1 MTEILIGGEGFNVL
15 IEGDADKAVLMLSN
29 PLGGNL
35 HFWDPQ
41 VSALLAHFRILR
53 YDSRG
58 HGASVANEGPYTLT
72 QLGRD
77 ALAILDALA
86 IAKAHWLGLSMG
98 SMTGQWLL
106 ANAGERIGRA
116 VLASTAAQIPGPDMW
131 NARIRTA
138 EEAGMGAIAAS
149 AVERWFTKGFRDT
162 HPEKVEPV
170 MEMLRRTPLRG
181 YVAGCAAIRD
191 MDQRETIKSIKNSVL
206 VIAGRHDPGTSPG
219 MNALVANSIEGAK
232 FVTLEASHMSN
243 IEDAAN
249 FTKTAVDFLTAGERE
264 I

>member
-1 MTEILIGGEGFNVL
+1 MEISIGGETFNVL
-15 IEGDADKAVLMLSN
+15 DEGGADKAVVMLSN
-29 PLGGNL
+29 PLGGTL
-35 HFWDPQ
+35 RFWDPQ
-41 VSALLAHFRILR
+41 MAALLAHFRVVR

-58 HGASVANEGPYTLT
+58 HGASAATEGPYTIA

-106 ANAGERIGRA
+106 AHAGNALDARCWPARRRK
-116 VLASTAAQIPGPDMW
+116 SQTADMW
-131 NARIRTA
+131 NARIRTV
-138 EEAGMGAIAAS
+138 EEAGMGAIAVS
-149 AVERWFTKGFRDT
+149 AAGRWFTQGFRDT
-162 HPEKVEPV
+162 HPEKVEPI
-170 MEMLRRTPLRG
+170 MEMVRKTPPRG

-191 MDQRETIKSIKNSVL
+191 MDLREPIKTIKNSVL
-206 VIAGRHDPGTSPG
+206 VIAGRHDPGTTPG

-232 FVTLEASHMSN
+232 LITLEASHMSN

-249 FTKTAVDFLTAGERE
+249 FTKAVVDFLTAGERE
-264 I
+264 S